1 MKNIS
6 PEMTHIVQWLRTTC
20 PEGQLYS
27 DSREIGSDAGNAVFF
42 AYEGDSAD
50 GRHFIASAIE
60 KGAAAVVYEQ
70 SGFEWNPQWQVPH
83 LAVAGLKDNAGPIA
97 AAYYD
102 FPARSM
108 LVIAATG
115 TNGKTSCTQWIGQ
128 SISATGKKTAVIGT
142 LGITVFEN
150 GCGGQPQATGYTTP
164 DQVQLQRNL
173 AGLRGQGVTCVAMEA
188 SSIGIDQGRLNGL
201 SIDIALFTNF
211 TRDHLDYHHDMAA
224 YKAAKRRLFDWPGL
238 RHAVVN
244 LDDPMGM
251 ELVDALKGKVALTGY
266 SRVSGISTDVP
277 LIRAA
282 DIRNR
287 VQGTE
292 FRVES
297 PMGTARV
304 KTQLIGLF
312 NVSNVLGVLGV
323 LLAADIPWDTAV
335 RALGKLLP
343 PPGRMQQMGGKERPL
358 VVIDFAHT
366 PDAMAKGLETL
377 RQVADERHGKLW
389 CVFGCGGDRDHG
401 KRPQMGRVSE
411 LADFVIVTS
420 DNPRNE
426 APGQIIEEI
435 VAGMKARPQIYE
447 DRATAI
453 LQAVRQAAKNDVI
466 FLAGKGHE
474 AYQEIRGGKLPFAD
488 ADHVALALASRIQNM
503 KVAV

>member
-42 AYEGDSAD
+42 AYEDDSAD

-70 SGFEWNPQWQVPH
+70 SGFEWNPQWEVPH

-474 AYQEIRGGKLPFAD
+474 AYQEIRGVKLPFAD

>member
-1 MKNIS
+1 
-6 PEMTHIVQWLRTTC
+6 MTHIVQWLRTTC

-27 DSREIGSDAGNAVFF
+27 DSREIGSDAGNTVFF

-115 TNGKTSCTQWIGQ
+115 TNGKTSCPPWIAQ
-128 SISATGKKTAVIGT
+128 SISATANKTAVIGT

-474 AYQEIRGGKLPFAD
+474 AYQEIRGVKLPFAD

>member
-1 MKNIS
+1 MWKPQHRCAAPRMLNGEERLKQGRDLVDHLVGVGI
-6 PEMTHIVQWLRTTC
+6 EIEYQGGFQVVQL
-20 PEGQLYS
+20 
-27 DSREIGSDAGNAVFF
+27 F
-42 AYEGDSAD
+42 ALLAML
-50 GRHFIASAIE
+50 F
-60 KGAAAVVYEQ
+60 AAAGDVQ
-70 SGFEWNPQWQVPH
+70 HHDLFGINF
-83 LAVAGLKDNAGPIA
+83 AGLDSVDQRGKCNTRGRVDIDPFGL
-97 AAYYD
+97 
-102 FPARSM
+102 FEQFFRC
-108 LVIAATG
+108 TG
-115 TNGKTSCTQWIGQ
+115 LF
-128 SISATGKKTAVIGT
+128 V
-142 LGITVFEN
+142 
-150 GCGGQPQATGYTTP
+150 GCSQ
-164 DQVQLQRNL
+164 NI
-173 AGLRGQGVTCVAMEA
+173 
-188 SSIGIDQGRLNGL
+188 SIGIDQGRLNGL

-474 AYQEIRGGKLPFAD
+474 AYQEIRGVKLPFAD